1 MLLLPV
7 RSPLIRPGDDLA
19 AIIGDSAREI
29 HPPGMQSGD
38 ILVLSSKVLA
48 TAEGRIIHLAP
59 SQPDEALTGEFIRR
73 LSEAC
78 GKTPQFCEAVLQ
90 ELSRMHGRVL
100 RTCPGAALTEV
111 SPEGLREGTI
121 LIANAGL
128 DDSNAP
134 QGHAIGW
141 PEDAG
146 KSVVRLR
153 REIET
158 RVKMDNG
165 KWKMENEGSPK
176 KIQIRIGVVISDSCV
191 HPRRNGVAA
200 FALAVSGF
208 DPVRSRVGSKDLFGR
223 RPNSICRAS

>member
-7 RSPLIRPGDDLA
+7 RSPLIHPGDDLA
-19 AIIGDSAREI
+19 AIVSAAAREQ
-29 HPPGMQSGD
+29 HPPGMQRGD

-48 TAEGRIIHLAP
+48 TAEGRIIHLAS
-59 SQPDEALTGEFIRR
+59 SQPDEALAGEFIRR

-100 RTCPGAALTEV
+100 RTCPGAILTEV

-134 QGHAIGW
+134 LGHAIGW

-153 REIET
+153 KELEQ
-158 RVKMDNG
+158 
-165 KWKMENEGSPK
+165 KMENGEWRMTNK
-176 KIQIRIGVVISDSCV
+176 KRINSQFSILNYQLQLSLAT
-191 HPRRNGVAA
+191 AA
-200 FALAVSGF
+200 STPAALASLHLLLRF
-208 DPVRSRVGSKDLFGR
+208 PALIPFIRAWDPKIFSVVR
-223 RPNSICRAS
+223 